1 MAVNKMLQ
9 KDNMW
14 FYVMLSGSFYWLA
27 QSLTRPIIALYA
39 QSLGINEAKIGFIVG
54 IFAVLPF
61 LIAIPS
67 GGIADSIGRIKVLH
81 IGAVLMFI
89 SGIIYMFAA
98 NIYLLMLAQV
108 IAGVGQMTVWLIIQ
122 VLVTSEKK
130 NQAQRIATFSVYNS
144 GGQMIG
150 PLIGGFLAEQYNIT
164 MSFFVYTVVSFLL
177 ILIVYQLKDESHKP
191 VQEELN
197 IRQMYTN
204 GLHLLRNGGFIAT
217 LLCTFIA
224 LFIVDVRM
232 TFLPIYLKE
241 LNISPFRIGILISI
255 GAFSALLIKPIYAS
269 LIDKLGYK
277 VLLVVTFALSLSLL
291 FLTPALTHFY
301 SFVVLLL
308 ISGVALGI
316 NQPLS
321 LSLIS
326 ESTDRNERGI
336 AIGLRLMANRLSQLL
351 DPILF
356 GMLTVIIGLK
366 ITFLIIGFILLGL
379 SIVTVLLLNL
389 EKINKKSSSLKE
401 KAPKTIKK
409 KIRAGFED
417 EKYKG

>member
-1 MAVNKMLQ
+1 MAVNKMLK

-67 GGIADSIGRIKVLH
+67 GGIADSIGRIKVLR

-177 ILIVYQLKDESHKP
+177 
-191 VQEELN
+191 
-197 IRQMYTN
+197 
-204 GLHLLRNGGFIAT
+204 
-217 LLCTFIA
+217 
-224 LFIVDVRM
+224 
-232 TFLPIYLKE
+232 
-241 LNISPFRIGILISI
+241 
-255 GAFSALLIKPIYAS
+255 
-269 LIDKLGYK
+269 
-277 VLLVVTFALSLSLL
+277 
-291 FLTPALTHFY
+291 
-301 SFVVLLL
+301 
-308 ISGVALGI
+308 
-316 NQPLS
+316 
-321 LSLIS
+321 
-326 ESTDRNERGI
+326 
-336 AIGLRLMANRLSQLL
+336 
-351 DPILF
+351 
-356 GMLTVIIGLK
+356 
-366 ITFLIIGFILLGL
+366 
-379 SIVTVLLLNL
+379 
-389 EKINKKSSSLKE
+389 
-401 KAPKTIKK
+401 
-409 KIRAGFED
+409 
-417 EKYKG
+417 